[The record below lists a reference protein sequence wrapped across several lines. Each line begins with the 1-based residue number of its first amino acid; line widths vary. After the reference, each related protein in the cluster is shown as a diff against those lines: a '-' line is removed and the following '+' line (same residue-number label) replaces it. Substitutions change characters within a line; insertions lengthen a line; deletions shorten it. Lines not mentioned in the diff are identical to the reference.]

1 MVDVDPP
8 DPDLIRAVTGAARLG
23 KDVVNDALRRKTDR
37 DESGNTASDGDD
49 ASAETTEPPPS
60 ISDVNN
66 PTINTSGSATVIINN
81 PAPGNYTVEV
91 SQTVCCYDYPDGIC
105 PHRRGVNPG

>member
-1 MVDVDPP
+1 MVDVEPP

-23 KDVVNDALRRKTDR
+23 KEVVNDALRRKTDGT
-37 DESGNTASDGDD
+37 DSGNSDPDRGDGDAGTSEP
-49 ASAETTEPPPS
+49 ASS

-66 PTINTSGSATVIINN
+66 PTINASGGATVIINN

-91 SQTVCCYDYPDGIC
+91 SQHACCYEYPDGVC
-105 PHRRGVNPG
+105 PHRRGVS